1 MGTQLATVQALL
13 GLQGQHAGAGSNN
26 WVVSGDL
33 TTTGKPLL
41 ANDPHLAP
49 SMPSIWT
56 QMGLHCAPVSSA
68 CPYDVAGYTFSG
80 FPGVIIG
87 HNATI
92 AWGFTNL
99 GPDTQD
105 LFLEKVQGDAVLV
118 DGAAR
123 PMTTRQEVIR
133 VAGSDPVTITVR
145 ATCPRT
151 ADERRE

>member
-1 MGTQLATVQALL
+1 M
-13 GLQGQHAGAGSNN
+13 
-26 WVVSGDL
+26 
-33 TTTGKPLL
+33 L

-68 CPYDVAGYTFSG
+68 CPYDVAGFTFSG

-105 LFLEKVQGDAVLV
+105 LFLEKVEGDAVLV

-145 ATCPRT
+145 ATSHGPLMSDVSDDYADAGRSAAVPADAPQATRAT
-151 ADERRE
+151 ASHSRGRR